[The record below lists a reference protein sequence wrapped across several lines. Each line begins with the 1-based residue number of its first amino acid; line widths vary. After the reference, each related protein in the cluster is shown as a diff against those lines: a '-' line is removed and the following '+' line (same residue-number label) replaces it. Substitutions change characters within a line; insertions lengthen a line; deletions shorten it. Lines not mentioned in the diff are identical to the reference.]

1 MVSDMNRYDVLV
13 LGGGLAGA
21 MAARAAAAAGADVAV
36 VSKLHPL
43 RSHTVAAAGGI
54 NAALAEGDSWEG
66 HAFDTIKGSDY
77 LADQDSVE
85 IVCREAAA
93 AVVEMD
99 HLGTPFSRDETG
111 KLFNRPFG
119 GHGLPRAY
127 FAGDRTGL
135 SLMQTA
141 WEQLVKKD
149 ITVYNEW
156 AGTSII
162 VEEGR
167 FAGIIAYNVA
177 DGTLDE
183 FQAKALVICTGPG
196 GQMYGKTTNAVT
208 CTGDGLAMALRAG
221 CALKDMEFVQFHPTS
236 LHGPNILITE
246 AARGEGG
253 IMKNAKGERFMERYS
268 PKMLDMAPRDIVSRA
283 IQTEANEGRAYPEGY
298 VDLDLTHLG
307 AAKIKERLP
316 EVHEFAV
323 NFAGVDPAEKPI
335 PIEPAQHYIMGGI
348 ATDNAGATA
357 VPGIYA
363 AGECA
368 CVSLHGAN
376 RLGGNALLECI
387 VFGRLAGNA
396 AADFTRKH
404 AQVAGGAASLAA
416 DDRRIEGLMASE
428 GTEGTERIR
437 QELKKFMWEKV
448 GIYRNEPDMALAVGA
463 VNDLERR
470 YANVRVGAK
479 NKRFNYALLE
489 ALELKNLLDLAE
501 VIAKGA
507 LIRRESRGAHAR
519 TDFPKRDDAN
529 WLKHSLAWQRGS
541 RIEITYEPVRIT
553 NWEPKERTY

>member
-1 MVSDMNRYDVLV
+1 
-13 LGGGLAGA
+13 
-21 MAARAAAAAGADVAV
+21 
-36 VSKLHPL
+36 
-43 RSHTVAAAGGI
+43 
-54 NAALAEGDSWEG
+54 
-66 HAFDTIKGSDY
+66 
-77 LADQDSVE
+77 
-85 IVCREAAA
+85 
-93 AVVEMD
+93 
-99 HLGTPFSRDETG
+99 
-111 KLFNRPFG
+111 
-119 GHGLPRAY
+119 
-127 FAGDRTGL
+127 
-135 SLMQTA
+135 MQTA
-141 WEQLVKKD
+141 WEQLVAND

-156 AGTSII
+156 AGTSLI

-167 FAGIIAYNVA
+167 FSGLIAYNVA
-177 DGTLDE
+177 DGHVDE
-183 FQAKALVICTGPG
+183 FQAKAVVVCTGPA

-348 ATDNAGATA
+348 ATDNSGATN

-387 VFGRLAGNA
+387 VFGKLAGTA
-396 AADFTRKH
+396 AAAFAKEH
-404 AQVAGGAASLAA
+404 SQVAGGAAVLAA
-416 DDRRIEGLMASE
+416 EDRRIGSLMASE
-428 GTEGTERIR
+428 GQESVEGIR
-437 QELKKFMWEKV
+437 QDLKKVMWEKV
-448 GIYRNEPDMALAVGA
+448 GIYRNESDMKFAVSA
-463 VNDLERR
+463 VHDLERR
-470 YANVRVGAK
+470 YASIRVGAS
-479 NKRFNYALLE
+479 NTHFNYALLE
-489 ALELKNLLDLAE
+489 ALELKNLLDLSE
-501 VIAKGA
+501 IIVRCA
-507 LIRRESRGAHAR
+507 LARKESRGAHSR
-519 TDFPKRDDAN
+519 TDYTKRDDVD
-529 WLKHSLAWQRGS
+529 WLKHSLAWRRGD
-541 RIEITYEPVRIT
+541 RFVLAYEPVRIT
-553 NWEPKERTY
+553 KWEPKERTY